1 MNCPSCKMKVKKF
14 GKDRHGLQ
22 RFRCLT
28 CKKTFLEPHRRPL
41 GDMRLPI
48 EKALSV
54 IQHLV
59 EGCSIRTT
67 ERITGVEKRTIL
79 TLLSL
84 VGERCEGLMNERIR
98 GLQVKEVA
106 CDEIWGYVGM
116 KARTKARKAIKKT
129 QTGDAWCFIG
139 MERHTKLILAW
150 HLGLRNR
157 EDTLAFTEKLAV
169 ATEGNFQITTD
180 AFPAYKDAII
190 HSLGA
195 QHVDFAQVIKVYRS
209 NPESET
215 RYSPS
220 TCIACE
226 KVQAFGNPDLSKATT
241 SHIER
246 QNLTLR
252 MSMRRM
258 TRLTN
263 AFSKKWVNL
272 RWAYALQFAYYNFC
286 RVHQTLK
293 VTPAMQSGLT
303 DHVWTISELIQATH

>member
-1 MNCPSCKMKVKKF
+1 MTCPTCNAQTKKF
-14 GKDRHGLQ
+14 GKDRNGLQ
-22 RFRCLT
+22 RFRCLV
-28 CKKTFLEPHRRPL
+28 CKKTFLEPHKRPL
-41 GDMRLPI
+41 DDMRLPI
-48 EKALSV
+48 EKAVSV

-79 TLLSL
+79 TLLAL
-84 VGERCEGLMNERIR
+84 VGERSESLMTQRIR
-98 GLQVKEVA
+98 GLQVKDVS

-116 KARTKARKAIKKT
+116 KAKTKARKAIIK
-129 QTGDAWCFIG
+129 QGVGDAWCFIG
-139 MERHTKLILAW
+139 MERHTKLVLAW

-157 EDTLAFTEKLAV
+157 EDTVAFTEKLAY

-180 AFPAYKDAII
+180 AFPPYKEAII
-190 HSLGA
+190 ESLGA
-195 QHVDFAQVIKVYRS
+195 QHVDFAQVIKIYRA
-209 NPESET
+209 NPESGA

-220 TCIACE
+220 VCIACE
-226 KVQAFGNPDLSKATT
+226 KSRAFGNPDLSKATT

-263 AFSKKWVNL
+263 AFSKKWENL
-272 RWAYALQFAYYNFC
+272 RWSYALQFAYYNFC
-286 RVHQTLK
+286 RVHQTLR
-293 VTPAMQSGLT
+293 VTPAMESGIS